1 MEVEEEEE
9 AEAAEKLVETG
20 GAAPVAATVGIQT
33 RPPTQKAET
42 LWALLFEPN

>member
-1 MEVEEEEE
+1 VEVEEEEE

-33 RPPTQKAET
+33 RPPTQRQK
-42 LWALLFEPN
+42 LFGLLFEPN